1 MDTVKKNSICRGYD
15 PDSLIRCVA
24 GTMAIE
30 GIELSQESI
39 HNIEKYASGQE
50 SYKQLL
56 HEIIEKYKR

>member
-1 MDTVKKNSICRGYD
+1 MDTVKEDSICKDYD
-15 PDSLIRCVA
+15 PDSLIQCVA

-39 HNIEKYASGQE
+39 HNIEKYVTGQK
-50 SYKQLL
+50 SYEQLL

>member
-1 MDTVKKNSICRGYD
+1 MDTVKEDSICKDYD

-30 GIELSQESI
+30 GIELSRDSI

-50 SYKQLL
+50 SYEHLL
-56 HEIIEKYKR
+56 REIIEKYKR